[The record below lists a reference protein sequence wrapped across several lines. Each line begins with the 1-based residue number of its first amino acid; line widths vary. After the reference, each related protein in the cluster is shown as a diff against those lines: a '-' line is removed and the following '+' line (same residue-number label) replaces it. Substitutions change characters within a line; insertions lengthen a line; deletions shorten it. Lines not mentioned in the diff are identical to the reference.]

1 MAKIPKGN
9 LDELR
14 TIIKTRTPTGTGQ
27 GVWVELTEQ
36 GKKELVGE
44 LEEEDGALT
53 VAVELII
60 LHFVGEN
67 VFSVIVNNN
76 LWHEQLARCK
86 WILFS

>member
-36 GKKELVGE
+36 GKKEVVGE
-44 LEEEDGALT
+44 LEEEDGELT
-53 VAVELII
+53 VAVELLI
-60 LHFVGEN
+60 LHFFGGKC
-67 VFSVIVNNN
+67 VFCTC
-76 LWHEQLARCK
+76 E
-86 WILFS
+86 